1 MPQWAIVIGL
11 AVAKMAPILQKAKGG
26 RHRHDVSHGSQPRSS
41 ELESS
46 LGSLQL
52 NTEGFDSF
60 LGDKYQLPGGVLRG
74 TGRLLPLTP
83 TSSLLSFTF

>member
-11 AVAKMAPILQKAKGG
+11 AVAKMVPILQKAKGG
-26 RHRHDVSHGSQPRSS
+26 RHRHDVSRGSQPRSS

-52 NTEGFDSF
+52 IHRGF
-60 LGDKYQLPGGVLRG
+60 
-74 TGRLLPLTP
+74 
-83 TSSLLSFTF
+83 